1 MFDFAFATLKTERIA
16 LLLVDEISKSFT
28 PWALCGFDTTTKR
41 RLRIPSDIITI
52 KKTLVSVTPVV
63 MAGPEKDFLQPYF
76 SVREF
81 SILSQFIF
89 CPFVYENDLIA
100 FILIALCEDEGIEI
114 DALIEKL
121 APFSQFGGKLI
132 YDGRK
137 QFSAKDKDNT
147 NLIALTDAQ
156 DHIARMIQLAIPRDE
171 SLFLY
176 KISISDIRANL
187 HTLSNSA
194 EEYRVQEDIL
204 SILNVMI
211 GGAGMIIRFEPNF
224 AVIALISRSVH
235 DEKFLLHHVLL
246 SLTDF
251 GITAEFIHNSVV
263 GTKRFPQ
270 DGSTAEGLLD
280 SL

>member
-1 MFDFAFATLKTERIA
+1 LFDYAFTSLRTERIA
-16 LLLVDEISKSFT
+16 LLLVDEISKAFT
-28 PWALCGFDTTTKR
+28 PWALNGFDQTTGR

-52 KKTLVSVTPVV
+52 KEMLISDTPVV
-63 MAGPEKDFLQPYF
+63 LSGTETDFLQPYF

-81 SILSQFIF
+81 SILSQFIY
-89 CPFVYENDLIA
+89 CPLVHENNLIA
-100 FILIALCEDEGIEI
+100 FILIAMSEDEDGFI
-114 DALIEKL
+114 DALIENL
-121 APFSQFGGKLI
+121 TLFSQFGGKLI
-132 YDGRK
+132 YEGRNK
-137 QFSAKDKDNT
+137 LSIGDKDDT
-147 NLIALTDAQ
+147 AQISLVDAQ

-176 KISISDIRANL
+176 KISIPDMITNL
-187 HTLSNSA
+187 HAFSNNA
-194 EEYRVQEDIL
+194 EEYRLQEDIL

-211 GGAGMIIRFEPNF
+211 GSAGMIIRYEPNY

-235 DEKFLLHHVLL
+235 DENFLLHHVLL
-246 SLTDF
+246 TLSDF
-251 GITAEFIHNSVV
+251 GITSGLIHNSVV